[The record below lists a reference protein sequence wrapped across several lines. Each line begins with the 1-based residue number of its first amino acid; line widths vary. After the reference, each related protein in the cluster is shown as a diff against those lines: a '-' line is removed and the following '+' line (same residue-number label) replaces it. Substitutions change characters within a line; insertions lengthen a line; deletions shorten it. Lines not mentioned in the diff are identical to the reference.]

1 MEIVPIYSHDVRRVV
16 RQESSMISCKENILA
31 YIGGFVVRKIIL
43 EENNKNVYYLN
54 LTKIKDNSGG

>member
-1 MEIVPIYSHDVRRVV
+1 
-16 RQESSMISCKENILA
+16 MISCKENILA